1 MNENLTENI
10 KKLVQKGKENG
21 FVLISELDAIIEN
34 LKVADQQYI
43 RDGMEEL
50 EIQVVKTP
58 KDYDEFKYMTGEEAI
73 EFLQSLSDG
82 KTKAF
87 VKDEEEKDKKNK
99 SHD

>member
-1 MNENLTENI
+1 MNENLTKNI

-21 FVLISELDAIIEN
+21 FILISELNAIIEN

-82 KTKAF
+82 RTKAF
-87 VKDEEEKDKKNK
+87 VKDEEEKK
-99 SHD
+99 

>member
-21 FVLISELDAIIEN
+21 FILISELNAIIEN

-87 VKDEEEKDKKNK
+87 VKDEEEKK
-99 SHD
+99 

>member
-21 FVLISELDAIIEN
+21 FILVSELNAIIEN

-87 VKDEEEKDKKNK
+87 VKDEEEKK
-99 SHD
+99 

>member
-1 MNENLTENI
+1 MNENLTKNI

-21 FVLISELDAIIEN
+21 FILISELNAIIEN

-50 EIQVVKTP
+50 EIQVVKSP

-87 VKDEEEKDKKNK
+87 VKDEEGKK
-99 SHD
+99 

>member
-1 MNENLTENI
+1 MSADLTNDI
-10 KKLVQKGKENG
+10 KNLVQKGKEQG
-21 FVLISELDAIIEN
+21 FILISELDEIIKN
-34 LKVADQQYI
+34 LNAPDQQYI

-87 VKDEEEKDKKNK
+87 VRDEKEE
-99 SHD
+99 

>member
-1 MNENLTENI
+1 MNENLTKDI

-21 FVLISELDAIIEN
+21 FILISELNAIIEN
-34 LKVADQQYI
+34 LKLADQQYI

-82 KTKAF
+82 RTKAF
-87 VKDEEEKDKKNK
+87 VKDEEEKK
-99 SHD
+99 

>member
-1 MNENLTENI
+1 MSENLTENI

-21 FVLISELDAIIEN
+21 FILISELNAIIEN

-87 VKDEEEKDKKNK
+87 VKDEEEKK
-99 SHD
+99 

>member
-1 MNENLTENI
+1 MKENLTQDI
-10 KKLVQKGKENG
+10 KNLVKKGKENG
-21 FVLISELDAIIEN
+21 YILLAGLNNIIETLN
-34 LKVADQQYI
+34 VADQQYI

-50 EIQVVKTP
+50 KIQVVKTP

-87 VKDEEEKDKKNK
+87 VKDEKEE
-99 SHD
+99 

>member
-1 MNENLTENI
+1 MNENLTKNI

-21 FVLISELDAIIEN
+21 FILISELNAIIEN

-82 KTKAF
+82 KTRAF
-87 VKDEEEKDKKNK
+87 VKDEEEKK
-99 SHD
+99 

>member
-21 FVLISELDAIIEN
+21 FILISELNAIIEN
-34 LKVADQQYI
+34 LKLADQQYI
-43 RDGMEEL
+43 RDGM
-50 EIQVVKTP
+50 
-58 KDYDEFKYMTGEEAI
+58 EFKYMTGEEAI

-87 VKDEEEKDKKNK
+87 VKDEEEKK
-99 SHD
+99 

>member
-21 FVLISELDAIIEN
+21 FILISELNAIIEN
-34 LKVADQQYI
+34 LKLADQQYI

-87 VKDEEEKDKKNK
+87 VKDEEEKK
-99 SHD
+99 

>member
-1 MNENLTENI
+1 MNENLTKNI

-21 FVLISELDAIIEN
+21 FILISELNAIIEN

-87 VKDEEEKDKKNK
+87 AKDEEEKK
-99 SHD
+99 

>member
-1 MNENLTENI
+1 MSENLTENI

-21 FVLISELDAIIEN
+21 FILISELNAIIEN

-50 EIQVVKTP
+50 EIQVVKSP

-87 VKDEEEKDKKNK
+87 VKDEEEKK
-99 SHD
+99 

>member
-1 MNENLTENI
+1 MKENLTQDI
-10 KKLVQKGKENG
+10 KNLVKKGKENG
-21 FVLISELDAIIEN
+21 YILLAELNNVIET

-50 EIQVVKTP
+50 KIQVVKTP

-87 VKDEEEKDKKNK
+87 VRDEKEE
-99 SHD
+99 

>member
-21 FVLISELDAIIEN
+21 FILISELNAIIEN
-34 LKVADQQYI
+34 LKLADQQYI

-82 KTKAF
+82 KTRAF
-87 VKDEEEKDKKNK
+87 VKDEEEKK
-99 SHD
+99 

>member
-1 MNENLTENI
+1 MNEDLTKNI

-21 FVLISELDAIIEN
+21 FILISELNAIIEN

-50 EIQVVKTP
+50 EIQVVKSP

-73 EFLQSLSDG
+73 EFLQGLSDG

-87 VKDEEEKDKKNK
+87 VKDEEEKK
-99 SHD
+99 

>member
-1 MNENLTENI
+1 MSENLTENI

-21 FVLISELDAIIEN
+21 FILISELNAIIEN
-34 LKVADQQYI
+34 LKLADQQYI

-87 VKDEEEKDKKNK
+87 VKDEEKKK
-99 SHD
+99 

>member
-21 FVLISELDAIIEN
+21 FILISELNAIIEN

-82 KTKAF
+82 KTRAF
-87 VKDEEEKDKKNK
+87 VKDQEEKK
-99 SHD
+99 

>member
-1 MNENLTENI
+1 MDDNLTKNI

-21 FVLISELDAIIEN
+21 FILISELNVIIEN

-87 VKDEEEKDKKNK
+87 VKDQEEKK
-99 SHD
+99 

>member
-1 MNENLTENI
+1 MSENLTENI

-21 FVLISELDAIIEN
+21 FILISELNAIIEN

-82 KTKAF
+82 NTKAF
-87 VKDEEEKDKKNK
+87 VKDEEEKK
-99 SHD
+99 